1 MPICVGGSG
10 VWTPSCIWVLK
21 FEPTLANGIDLDPIG
36 LLPSM
41 AKDRM
46 YAIIAMHA
54 MRFK

>member
-36 LLPSM
+36 SLPSM